1 LISQVRRGAEEGIF
15 KLTLL
20 SLLLLLILLLT
31 LFPFVPEFGDGEEK
45 EVEGVS
51 VGGELTFMVI
61 GIGEEE
67 IEEGFEFED

>member
-1 LISQVRRGAEEGIF
+1 LISRVRGGAEGGIF
-15 KLTLL
+15 ILTLL
-20 SLLLLLILLLT
+20 LLLLLT